1 MLPPST
7 PPPLG
12 APPAGGG
19 QPPAGG
25 GSVDALAGYRKLSFA
40 AHHAQNARLLAEG
53 LAVGE
58 TAIPSLLHPLILSLA
73 GVSTRMERGCQ

>member
-1 MLPPST
+1 M
-7 PPPLG
+7 
-12 APPAGGG
+12 
-19 QPPAGG
+19 
-25 GSVDALAGYRKLSFA
+25 DALAGYRKLSFA